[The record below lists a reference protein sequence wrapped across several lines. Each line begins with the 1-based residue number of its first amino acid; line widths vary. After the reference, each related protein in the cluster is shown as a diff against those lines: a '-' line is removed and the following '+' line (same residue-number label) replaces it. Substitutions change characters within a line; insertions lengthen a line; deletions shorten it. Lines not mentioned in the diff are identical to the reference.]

1 MNIKNILSSIR
12 NYYYKNTH
20 VLKYIVEIREIL
32 LDHINFK
39 ILADA
44 KNPLNKFGQKIFS
57 QTDEDGISIEIL
69 RRINFLTNGT
79 FIEMGVGNGTEN
91 NTLILKAM
99 GWSGVWIGKENLS
112 FNLKENKKFS
122 FLRNYINLDN
132 IINLMKDGLCRIGS
146 KSADVISIDLD
157 GNDIYFVE
165 KILANR
171 FFPKLFIVE
180 YNAKFPPPIR
190 WKIEYNPDHIWQ
202 SDDYFGAS
210 LSSFNDLFIKY
221 DYQLICCNLF
231 TGVNA
236 FFIKKEFAN
245 LFNDVP
251 KKIEDIYCRPRYY
264 LYNSP
269 KKTSSKMVEK
279 LFN

>member
-1 MNIKNILSSIR
+1 MKKILTAIR
-12 NYYYKNTH
+12 NYYYKNTYL
-20 VLKYIVEIREIL
+20 LKCIVEIREIL
-32 LDHINFK
+32 IDYINLR
-39 ILADA
+39 ILTDA

-57 QTDEDGISIEIL
+57 QTDEDGITIEIL

-99 GWSGVWIGKENLS
+99 GWKGVWIGNKNLS
-112 FNLKENKKFS
+112 FKLKPSKKFS
-122 FLRNYINLDN
+122 YLRNYINLDN
-132 IINLMKDGLCRIGS
+132 IINLIKEGLYAINS
-146 KSADVISIDLD
+146 KNADVISIDLD

-165 KILANR
+165 KILANS

-190 WKIEYNPDHIWQ
+190 WQIEYNCEHIWQ

-210 LSSFNDLFIKY
+210 LSSFNDLFVKY
-221 DYQLICCNLF
+221 EYQLICCNLF
-231 TGVNA
+231 TGANA

-245 LFNDVP
+245 LFNEVP

-264 LYNSP
+264 LYNFSN
-269 KKTSSKMVEK
+269 KTSNKIIEK